1 MDKEVSL
8 QGFPPGNDLKQLL
21 IACAKALS
29 DNKMDDFDK
38 LIEKARDAVYVRGEP
53 MQRLGAYMIQGL
65 LARKLSKGTDIYR
78 VLKTI
83 KPKSEI
89 LLFHMQSL
97 YEICPYLKFCYW
109 AAKGAIAEAM
119 NNEDHIHIIDFKI
132 GQGTQWISLL
142 EKLAARPG
150 GAPHVRITGIDDL
163 VSEYARGEGLGVVGR
178 HFATFSEKFNIPI
191 EFNGVP
197 DFAQNVTRDMLHVR
211 PGEALAVNL
220 AMLLHLIPDESVD
233 VNNPRDGILRMVKS
247 LSPKVVTLIEQ
258 ESNTNTTSFYH
269 RFVESLEYYLAM
281 FKSIDDTMKYR
292 SSNDRMNMERHILA
306 MDMVNVIACEGN
318 ERVKRHELFNKW
330 KFRLTSA
337 GFSQYPLSTF
347 VNFEIKREL
356 GSHSKHHTLVE
367 KDGALILGW
376 KGRNLISASAWH

>member
-1 MDKEVSL
+1 
-8 QGFPPGNDLKQLL
+8 
-21 IACAKALS
+21 
-29 DNKMDDFDK
+29 MDDFDK
-38 LIEKARDAVYVRGEP
+38 LIEIARAKVYVRGQP
-53 MQRLGAYMIQGL
+53 IRRLGFYMVQGL

-83 KPKSEI
+83 LRLVKEPSGF
-89 LLFHMQSL
+89 LSL
-97 YEICPYLKFCYW
+97 EGLQH
-109 AAKGAIAEAM
+109 G
-119 NNEDHIHIIDFKI
+119 
-132 GQGTQWISLL
+132 L
-142 EKLAARPG
+142 EGL
-150 GAPHVRITGIDDL
+150 PHVRITGIDDL
-163 VSEYARGEGLGVVGR
+163 VSEYARGEGLGAVGR
-178 HFATFSEKFNIPI
+178 QFAMISEKFNIPI

-258 ESNTNTTSFYH
+258 ESNTNTTPFYH

-281 FKSIDDTMKYR
+281 FELIDDYSRFR
-292 SSNDRMNMERHILA
+292 SDVHRINMEKNCLA
-306 MDMVNVIACEGN
+306 VDMVNVVACEGN

-347 VNFEIKREL
+347 FNCEIKKVL
-356 GSHSKHHTLVE
+356 GSHSKHYTLPE
-367 KDGALILGW
+367 KDGALLFGW

>member
-1 MDKEVSL
+1 
-8 QGFPPGNDLKQLL
+8 
-21 IACAKALS
+21 
-29 DNKMDDFDK
+29 MDDFDK
-38 LIEKARDAVYVRGEP
+38 LIEIARAKVYVRGQP
-53 MQRLGAYMIQGL
+53 IRRLGFYMVQGL
-65 LARKLSKGTDIYR
+65 LAWKLSKGTDIY
-78 VLKTI
+78 
-83 KPKSEI
+83 PN
-89 LLFHMQSL
+89 
-97 YEICPYLKFCYW
+97 W
-109 AAKGAIAEAM
+109 AIDNAM
-119 NNEDHIHIIDFKI
+119 KNENYIHIIDFKI

-142 EKLAARPG
+142 RRLAARPG
-150 GAPHVRITGIDDL
+150 GVPHVRITGIDDL
-163 VSEYARGEGLGVVGR
+163 VSEYARGEGLGAVGR
-178 HFATFSEKFNIPI
+178 QFAMISEKFNIPI

-258 ESNTNTTSFYH
+258 ESNTNTTPFYH

-281 FKSIDDTMKYR
+281 FELIDDYSRFR
-292 SSNDRMNMERHILA
+292 SDVHRINMEKNCLA
-306 MDMVNVIACEGN
+306 VDMVNVVACEGN

-347 VNFEIKREL
+347 FNCEIKKVL
-356 GSHSKHHTLVE
+356 GSHSKHYTLPE
-367 KDGALILGW
+367 KDGALLFGW